1 MAISLQWKFQY
12 VASSFD
18 ISLCKTLT
26 VQRLHCTPMLTDMAI
41 SVHWKLCCLKLSHI
55 SRLVCNIK
63 VQDLPQLATNRYRP
77 LGNPQTLELATIIV
91 TSRCMTANNQ
101 GKRRRIINTEHQR
114 PEKKQRKYF
123 STPEQ
128 TGPAWY
134 GHP

>member
-1 MAISLQWKFQY
+1 MLLQALTYFYAKPQLSRDSIHIHIPTDMAISLQWKFQY

-26 VQRLHCTPMLTDMAI
+26 VQRLHYTPMLTDMAI
-41 SVHWKLCCLKLSHI
+41 SVHWKLCCVKLSYI
-55 SRLVCNIK
+55 SMLVYNIK

-101 GKRRRIINTEHQR
+101 GKRRR
-114 PEKKQRKYF
+114 
-123 STPEQ
+123 S
-128 TGPAWY
+128 
-134 GHP
+134 